1 MSVKQAN
8 VIDGMGIDKDTNQL
22 VFLITDPY
30 AWIVQEYEHLTAIQ
44 AKINN
49 YVRYIETKSYS
60 DMYKNRKFDG
70 YRIEIVF
77 KYQYTENGEAFLNA
91 GKKQLKER
99 NIDFT
104 YSVAKAD

>member
-8 VIDGMGIDKDTNQL
+8 VIDGMGIDKETNTL

-30 AWIVQEYEHLTAIQ
+30 AWIIQEYEHLKAIQ
-44 AKINN
+44 TKINN
-49 YVRYIETKSYS
+49 YVRYIETKGYQE
-60 DMYKNRKFDG
+60 MYKSREFDG

-91 GKKQLKER
+91 GKKQLKDR

-104 YSVAKAD
+104 YSVAKVE

>member
-1 MSVKQAN
+1 
-8 VIDGMGIDKDTNQL
+8 
-22 VFLITDPY
+22 
-30 AWIVQEYEHLTAIQ
+30 
-44 AKINN
+44 
-49 YVRYIETKSYS
+49 
-60 DMYKNRKFDG
+60 MYKNREFDG

-104 YSVAKAD
+104 YSVAKAE